1 LSLLVVG
8 SVAFD
13 SIETP
18 KGKREKI
25 IGGSANYAC
34 LAASNFTYPK
44 MVGVVGKD
52 YPEDVI
58 GSMNNKGIDTS
69 GLKIEEGETFSWG
82 GVYSEDFSERTTTFT
97 KLNVF
102 KSFMP
107 ELQNSHAKSDYALL
121 GNIHPEVQMKVFE
134 QLENPKLVACDTM
147 NLWINTTLPQLMEI
161 LEKIDILLIN
171 DEEAAMLS
179 GKSVLSNSALKI
191 LEMGPKF
198 VVIKKGV
205 HGAIIFGDDLKFHVP
220 AFPVDEVVDPTGAGD
235 TFAGGFMSYIAMADS
250 LSEEHLKRAMVAGTI
265 LASFCVEDFGVE
277 RLLNISA
284 DDINR
289 RFSKFSNF
297 TLYDD
302 APLLR

>member
-1 LSLLVVG
+1 MSLLVVG

-34 LAASNFTYPK
+34 LAASYFTYSR
-44 MVGVVGKD
+44 MVGVVGND
-52 YPEDVI
+52 YPEDIVHI
-58 GSMNNKGIDTS
+58 MNSKGIDTS
-69 GLKIEEGETFSWG
+69 GLKFEEGETFSWG

-102 KSFMP
+102 KSFSP
-107 ELQNSHAKSDYALL
+107 ELLESHAKSNYTLL
-121 GNIHPEVQMKVFE
+121 GNIHPELQMKVFD

-147 NLWINTTLPQLMEI
+147 NLWINTTLPQLKEI
-161 LEKIDILLIN
+161 LEKIDILLVN

-179 GKSVLSNSALKI
+179 GNSNLSNSALKI

-205 HGAIIFGDDLKFHVP
+205 HGAIIFGEEIEFHVP

-235 TFAGGFMSYIAMADS
+235 TFAGGFMSYIAMEDS
-250 LSEEHLKRAMVAGTI
+250 ISVEHLKRAMVAGTI

-284 DDINR
+284 EDINNR
-289 RFSKFSNF
+289 LLNFSKL

-302 APLLR
+302 TPLLK

>member
-1 LSLLVVG
+1 MSLLVVG

-13 SIETP
+13 SIETH

-44 MVGVVGKD
+44 MVGVVGTD
-52 YPEDVI
+52 YPEDMI
-58 GSMNNKGIDTS
+58 RSMNDKGIDTS

-102 KSFMP
+102 ESFMP
-107 ELQNSHAKSDYALL
+107 ELQESHVKSDYTLL
-121 GNIHPEVQMKVFE
+121 GNIHPELQMNVFK

-147 NLWINTTLPQLMEI
+147 NLWINTALPQLKEI

-171 DEEAAMLS
+171 DEEAVMLS
-179 GKSVLSNSALKI
+179 GKSVLFNSALKI

-205 HGAIIFGDDLKFHVP
+205 HGAIIVGDDFKFHVP

-235 TFAGGFMSYIAMADS
+235 TFAGGFMSYIAMTDS

-284 DDINR
+284 EDINN
-289 RFSKFSNF
+289 RFSKFSKF

-302 APLLR
+302 APLLK

>member
-1 LSLLVVG
+1 MSLLVVG

-34 LAASNFTYPK
+34 LAASNFIYSK

-52 YPEDVI
+52 YPEAI
-58 GSMNNKGIDTS
+58 IRSMNEKGIDTS
-69 GLKIEEGETFSWG
+69 GLKIEDGDTFSWG
-82 GVYSEDFSERTTTFT
+82 CVYSEDFSERTTTFT
-97 KLNVF
+97 HLNVF
-102 KSFMP
+102 ESFTP
-107 ELQNSHAKSDYALL
+107 ELDKLHSGSKYILL
-121 GNIHPEVQMKVFE
+121 GNIHPELQMKVFK

-147 NLWINTTLPQLMEI
+147 NLWINTTLPQLKDI

-171 DEEAAMLS
+171 DEEAMMLS
-179 GKSVLSNSALKI
+179 GNSNLSKSASII
-191 LEMGPKF
+191 LEMGPKY
-198 VVIKKGV
+198 VIIKKGV
-205 HGAIIFGDDLKFHVP
+205 HGAIIFGEEFEFHVP

-235 TFAGGFMSYIAMADS
+235 TFAGGFMSYIAMEDS
-250 LSEEHLKRAMVAGTI
+250 SSKDHLKRAMVAGTI

-277 RLLNISA
+277 RILNITA
-284 DDINR
+284 EDINNR
-289 RFSKFSNF
+289 LSKFSKM

-302 APLLR
+302 TPFLK

>member
-1 LSLLVVG
+1 MSLLVVG

-13 SIETP
+13 SIETH
-18 KGKREKI
+18 KDKREKI

-52 YPEDVI
+52 YPEDI
-58 GSMNNKGIDTS
+58 IRSMNNKGIDTS

-97 KLNVF
+97 RLNVF
-102 KSFMP
+102 ESFMP
-107 ELQNSHAKSDYALL
+107 ELQKSHAKSNYILL
-121 GNIHPEVQMKVFE
+121 GNIHPELQMKVFK

-147 NLWINTTLPQLMEI
+147 NLWINTTLPQLKEI
-161 LEKIDILLIN
+161 LEKIDILFIN

-198 VVIKKGV
+198 VIIKKGV
-205 HGAIIFGDDLKFHVP
+205 HGAIIIGDDFKFHVP

-235 TFAGGFMSYIAMADS
+235 TFARGFMSYIAMADS

-265 LASFCVEDFGVE
+265 LASFCVEAFGVE

-284 DDINR
+284 EDINS
-289 RFSKFSNF
+289 RFSKFSKF

-302 APLLR
+302 TPLLK